1 MGTPALGGTPALPE
15 ATPVRPLS
23 AHLGPTHAVN
33 HVMPADA
40 RDLLGQ
46 ALEPARL
53 ALIRRPM
60 VKEPIRSSLRSAS
73 PMRGNRAAASS
84 GRGRSPRPPAGR
96 LCAAIGRCGR
106 APRSAGPRPLSASP
120 MGSIACRAHRPG
132 RRGDGRTRQRRAE
145 VEAHRPAAFD
155 RSRQADMGALRLA
168 GPMVQSRSIPTG
180 LTRGAARSGS
190 PWSEA
195 ASSPGRLY
203 ARRKAQVSWTC
214 KSS

>member
-15 ATPVRPLS
+15 ETPVRPLS

-40 RDLLGQ
+40 RDLRQ
-46 ALEPARL
+46 TLEPARL

-96 LCAAIGRCGR
+96 LMRGN
-106 APRSAGPRPLSASP
+106 RPLRSSAS
-120 MGSIACRAHRPG
+120 I
-132 RRGDGRTRQRRAE
+132 RRAE
-145 VEAHRPAAFD
+145 A
-155 RSRQADMGALRLA
+155 SQRLA
-168 GPMVQSRSIPTG
+168 HG
-180 LTRGAARSGS
+180 LNRVSGS
-190 PWSEA
+190 SAWPA
-195 ASSPGRLY
+195 RGRPHAPTPGRGRSASAGGFRSLAPGGHGRASVRRPSRDLGLSAPRLQ
-203 ARRKAQVSWTC
+203 ARLASIRRPSVRLIA
-214 KSS
+214 